1 MPRFV
6 AFLRGVSPLNAK
18 MPELKAAF
26 ESAGFGNVRTVLSS
40 GNVVFDADE
49 ADEHALE
56 QRAEAAMSAT
66 LGHHF
71 YTIVRAAD
79 QLTRMLADDPYA
91 RHGIPVHAKRA
102 VSFLRETAAPR
113 VALPLAQDH
122 ASVFYVAGR
131 EVFTAYIPTEK
142 GPVFMQLIE
151 RAFGTNV
158 TTRTLDT
165 VAKCVRSAS

>member
-1 MPRFV
+1 MLRFV

-26 ESAGFGNVRTVLSS
+26 EFAGFSNVRTVLSS
-40 GNVVFDADE
+40 GNVAFDSA
-49 ADEHALE
+49 AAQLHTLE
-56 QRAEAAMSAT
+56 QQAEAAMSAC
-66 LGHHF
+66 LGHSF
-71 YTIVRAAD
+71 YAIVRPTAY
-79 QLTRMLADDPYA
+79 LTKLLTDDVYT
-91 RHGIPVHAKRA
+91 RHGIPSAAKRV
-102 VSFLRETAAPR
+102 VSFLREPIVPR

-122 ASVFYVAGR
+122 ASVFYLSGT

-151 RAFGTNV
+151 RAFGTHV

-165 VAKCVRSAS
+165 VAKCAAA